1 MWQFWLI
8 ASGIFFIAEIL
19 TTGFLIFWLGVASLI
34 TMIVSLFTSNLFI
47 QSLIFVC
54 CSAILIPITK
64 PFLNKFVSKT
74 VTTTKTNVF
83 SMIGKK
89 ALVIEDINSI
99 NNSGQIK
106 VNGEIWSADSID
118 HANIEK
124 GTEVEIKKIEG
135 VKAIVFPIEK

>member
-74 VTTTKTNVF
+74 CYYYQDKYFFNDW
-83 SMIGKK
+83 KK
-89 ALVIEDINSI
+89 GLSN
-99 NNSGQIK
+99 
-106 VNGEIWSADSID
+106 
-118 HANIEK
+118 
-124 GTEVEIKKIEG
+124 
-135 VKAIVFPIEK
+135 